1 MSQVWTIAL
10 REMRSFF
17 RVPTG
22 WVVVALYLLLAGYV
36 FALGVLTPGGPS
48 SLREFFLISQV
59 FLIILTPAV
68 SMRLVS
74 EELRSGTFEG
84 LLTAPVPDAA
94 VVLGKYLGGLLF
106 MLAMLAPTLLY
117 VPVLLVISDPP
128 PDPGPIAAGYLCL
141 LLLGMLYL
149 SVGTLAS
156 TLTSSQTL
164 AFIGT
169 FLFLFLL
176 HLLTGGGIA
185 VPPKLAGF
193 FAAASLRPRVEDFA
207 RGIID
212 TAHIVFFVTVSAWFL
227 VLAYV
232 SVQTRRWR

>member
-1 MSQVWTIAL
+1 MRQALTIAS
-10 REMRSFF
+10 RELRSFF

-22 WVVVALYLLLAGYV
+22 WIVVALYLLLTGYV
-36 FALGVLTPGGPS
+36 FGMGVLSPGAPS
-48 SLREFFLISQV
+48 SLREFFLVSQV

-84 LLTAPVPDAA
+84 LMTAPVPDVA
-94 VVLGKYLGGLLF
+94 VIVGKYLGGLLF
-106 MLAMLAPTLLY
+106 VLAMLGPTLLY
-117 VPVLLVISDPP
+117 IPVLLAVSDPA
-128 PDPGPIAAGYLCL
+128 PDLGPIVAGYLSL
-141 LLLGMLYL
+141 VLLGMLYL
-149 SVGTLAS
+149 AVGTLAS

-176 HLLTGGGIA
+176 HLLTSGGIA
-185 VPPKLAGF
+185 LPAGIARVLAE
-193 FAAASLRPRVEDFA
+193 ASLRPRIEDFA

-212 TAHIVFFVTVSAWFL
+212 SSHVVFFLAASAWFL
-227 VLAYV
+227 VLAYA